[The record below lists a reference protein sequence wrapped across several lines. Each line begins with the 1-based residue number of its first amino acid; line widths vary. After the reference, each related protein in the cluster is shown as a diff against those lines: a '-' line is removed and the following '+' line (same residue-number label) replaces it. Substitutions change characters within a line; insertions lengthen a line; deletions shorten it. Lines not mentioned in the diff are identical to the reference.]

1 MTAQVALVTG
11 ASRGI
16 GKAIAMQLADDGFAV
31 AVNYA
36 SSAEKAEAVVE
47 AIIADGGHAMSIQA
61 DVSDSEAV
69 TAMFASVESQLGA
82 VSVLVNNAGVTDD
95 GLVMRMSV
103 DQWDNVLGTNLRS
116 TFLCT
121 KAALR
126 SMLRARTGRVINIS
140 SVSGIS
146 GNPGQANY
154 AASKAGFIGFTKSVA
169 KEVGSRGIT
178 VNAVAPGFIQTDMT
192 ADLADNVLEEV
203 TKQIALARLGDAE
216 EVAFMVGYL
225 ASERA
230 SYITGQTIV
239 VDGGLAL

>member
-16 GKAIAMQLADDGFAV
+16 GKAIAMQLAHDGFAV

-47 AIIADGGHAMSIQA
+47 AIIADGGQAMSIQA

-154 AASKAGFIGFTKSVA
+154 AASKAGVIGFTKSVA

-192 ADLADNVLEEV
+192 ADLADNLLEEV

>member
-1 MTAQVALVTG
+1 
-11 ASRGI
+11 
-16 GKAIAMQLADDGFAV
+16 MQLADDGFAV

-154 AASKAGFIGFTKSVA
+154 AASKAGVIGFTKSVA

-192 ADLADNVLEEV
+192 ADLADNLLEEV

>member
-16 GKAIAMQLADDGFAV
+16 GKAIAMQLAHDGFAV

-154 AASKAGFIGFTKSVA
+154 AASKAGVIGFTKSVA

-192 ADLADNVLEEV
+192 ADLADNLLEEV

>member
-154 AASKAGFIGFTKSVA
+154 AASKAGVIGFTKSVA

>member
-69 TAMFASVESQLGA
+69 TAMFASVESQLGT

-154 AASKAGFIGFTKSVA
+154 AASKAGVIGFTKSVA

>member
-16 GKAIAMQLADDGFAV
+16 GKAIAMQLAHDGFAV

-154 AASKAGFIGFTKSVA
+154 AASKAGVIGFTKSVA

>member
-16 GKAIAMQLADDGFAV
+16 GKAIAMQLARDGFAV

-154 AASKAGFIGFTKSVA
+154 AASKAGVIGFTKSVA

-192 ADLADNVLEEV
+192 ADLADNLLEEV